1 MKKIL
6 LDTNMLI
13 YLEDDNDNIV
23 NKDVAEL
30 TRRLYDS
37 CEYKIVI
44 HPKSITESLKIKDKR
59 KRDIFQSKIGIYKK
73 IEDPPLATDEF
84 QMLAGFSNENDKID
98 NELLYAIKQHCA
110 SFLITNDIRLKRK
123 SVKIGMGD
131 KVLGIQEALEY
142 FKEKPK
148 SINDIPIFI
157 REEFLYKIELEDKFF
172 DSLRDDYNDFNGWFQ
187 KKQEAGAKAY
197 ITRNEKN
204 KITSFLMLKI
214 EGINEKYDD
223 FDIPLKPDNRIK
235 VSTFKVAD
243 TGKRI
248 GETFIKIIISKAI
261 EENIS
266 EIYVTVFP
274 NQNFLIDLFKE
285 YGFKKYT
292 YKNSKNGQGQ
302 NQKELVLVRS
312 LKAKDFYPFI
322 KIVKQNI
329 FVLPIIPKYHK
340 LLFPEAEKELQIDLR
355 DYSALNTSSNAIKK
369 AFISNAKMKKIK
381 TGDILLFYASHDK
394 MAITTLGV
402 VDAVFTNFKTKE
414 EIYQLVRKRTAY
426 TREELE
432 NISRKDSLVILLKH
446 YITFEKPI
454 DLDYLQEKG
463 IIKGNIQR
471 PRSIENKSIVDILNY
486 SKKDYSKIE
495 VS

>member
-157 REEFLYKIELEDKFF
+157 REE
-172 DSLRDDYNDFNGWFQ
+172 
-187 KKQEAGAKAY
+187 
-197 ITRNEKN
+197 
-204 KITSFLMLKI
+204 
-214 EGINEKYDD
+214 
-223 FDIPLKPDNRIK
+223 
-235 VSTFKVAD
+235 
-243 TGKRI
+243 
-248 GETFIKIIISKAI
+248 
-261 EENIS
+261 
-266 EIYVTVFP
+266 
-274 NQNFLIDLFKE
+274 
-285 YGFKKYT
+285 
-292 YKNSKNGQGQ
+292 
-302 NQKELVLVRS
+302 
-312 LKAKDFYPFI
+312 
-322 KIVKQNI
+322 
-329 FVLPIIPKYHK
+329 
-340 LLFPEAEKELQIDLR
+340 
-355 DYSALNTSSNAIKK
+355 
-369 AFISNAKMKKIK
+369 
-381 TGDILLFYASHDK
+381 
-394 MAITTLGV
+394 
-402 VDAVFTNFKTKE
+402 
-414 EIYQLVRKRTAY
+414 
-426 TREELE
+426 LE
-432 NISRKDSLVILLKH
+432 NISRKDSLVILFKH

>member
-13 YLEDDNDNIV
+13 YLEDDNIV

-142 FKEKPK
+142 FKEKTK

-157 REEFLYKIELEDKFF
+157 R
-172 DSLRDDYNDFNGWFQ
+172 G
-187 KKQEAGAKAY
+187 
-197 ITRNEKN
+197 
-204 KITSFLMLKI
+204 
-214 EGINEKYDD
+214 
-223 FDIPLKPDNRIK
+223 
-235 VSTFKVAD
+235 
-243 TGKRI
+243 
-248 GETFIKIIISKAI
+248 
-261 EENIS
+261 
-266 EIYVTVFP
+266 
-274 NQNFLIDLFKE
+274 
-285 YGFKKYT
+285 
-292 YKNSKNGQGQ
+292 
-302 NQKELVLVRS
+302 
-312 LKAKDFYPFI
+312 
-322 KIVKQNI
+322 
-329 FVLPIIPKYHK
+329 
-340 LLFPEAEKELQIDLR
+340 
-355 DYSALNTSSNAIKK
+355 
-369 AFISNAKMKKIK
+369 
-381 TGDILLFYASHDK
+381 
-394 MAITTLGV
+394 
-402 VDAVFTNFKTKE
+402 
-414 EIYQLVRKRTAY
+414 
-426 TREELE
+426 ELE
-432 NISRKDSLVILLKH
+432 NISRKDSLVILFKH

-454 DLDYLQEKG
+454 DLDYLQEKE

>member
-1 MKKIL
+1 MQKIL

-13 YLEDDNDNIV
+13 YLEDDNIV

-37 CEYKIVI
+37 SEYKIVI
-44 HPKSITESLKIKDKR
+44 HPKSIIESLKIKDKR

-73 IEDPPLATDEF
+73 IEDPPLATEEF
-84 QMLAGFSNENDKID
+84 QILAGFSNENDKVD
-98 NELLYAIKQHCA
+98 NELLYAIKQNCA

-123 SVKIGMGD
+123 SVKIGLGD
-131 KVLGIQEALEY
+131 KVFGIQEALEH
-142 FKEKPK
+142 FKEEIK
-148 SINDIPIFI
+148 STNDIPIFI
-157 REEFLYKIELEDKFF
+157 KEEFLYKIELEDKFF
-172 DSLRDDYNDFNGWFQ
+172 DSLREDYDKFNGWFQ
-187 KKQEAGAKAY
+187 RKQEAEAKAY
-197 ITRNEKN
+197 VTRNEKN
-204 KITSFLMLKI
+204 GITSFLMLKK
-214 EGINEKYDD
+214 EELNEKYDD
-223 FDIPLKPDNRIK
+223 FDKPFKPATRLKI
-235 VSTFKVAD
+235 STFKVVD

-261 EENIS
+261 EEEVS

-285 YGFKKYT
+285 YGFKEYT
-292 YKNSKNGQGQ
+292 YKNTKNGRGQ
-302 NQKELVLVRS
+302 NQKELVLVRD
-312 LKAKDFYPFI
+312 LKTKEFYPFV
-322 KIVKQNI
+322 KITTQNI
-329 FVLPIIPKYHK
+329 FVLPIRPRYHK
-340 LLFPEAEKELQIDLR
+340 LLFPEAEQELQIEFR
-355 DYSALNTSSNAIKK
+355 DYTALNTSSNAIKK
-369 AFISNAKMKKIK
+369 AFISNAKIKKFK
-381 TGDILLFYASHDK
+381 AGDILLFYASHDK
-394 MAITTLGV
+394 KAITTLGV
-402 VDAVFTNFKTKE
+402 VDAVFTSFKTKE

-432 NISRKDSLVILLKH
+432 KISRKESLVILFKH

-454 DLDYLQEKG
+454 DLEYLKKTG

-495 VS
+495 IS

>member
-157 REEFLYKIELEDKFF
+157 REE
-172 DSLRDDYNDFNGWFQ
+172 
-187 KKQEAGAKAY
+187 
-197 ITRNEKN
+197 
-204 KITSFLMLKI
+204 
-214 EGINEKYDD
+214 
-223 FDIPLKPDNRIK
+223 
-235 VSTFKVAD
+235 
-243 TGKRI
+243 
-248 GETFIKIIISKAI
+248 
-261 EENIS
+261 
-266 EIYVTVFP
+266 
-274 NQNFLIDLFKE
+274 
-285 YGFKKYT
+285 
-292 YKNSKNGQGQ
+292 
-302 NQKELVLVRS
+302 
-312 LKAKDFYPFI
+312 
-322 KIVKQNI
+322 
-329 FVLPIIPKYHK
+329 
-340 LLFPEAEKELQIDLR
+340 
-355 DYSALNTSSNAIKK
+355 
-369 AFISNAKMKKIK
+369 
-381 TGDILLFYASHDK
+381 
-394 MAITTLGV
+394 
-402 VDAVFTNFKTKE
+402 
-414 EIYQLVRKRTAY
+414 
-426 TREELE
+426 LE
-432 NISRKDSLVILLKH
+432 NISRKDSLVILFKH

-454 DLDYLQEKG
+454 DLGYLQEKG

>member
-142 FKEKPK
+142 FKEKTK

-157 REEFLYKIELEDKFF
+157 
-172 DSLRDDYNDFNGWFQ
+172 
-187 KKQEAGAKAY
+187 
-197 ITRNEKN
+197 
-204 KITSFLMLKI
+204 
-214 EGINEKYDD
+214 
-223 FDIPLKPDNRIK
+223 
-235 VSTFKVAD
+235 
-243 TGKRI
+243 
-248 GETFIKIIISKAI
+248 
-261 EENIS
+261 
-266 EIYVTVFP
+266 
-274 NQNFLIDLFKE
+274 
-285 YGFKKYT
+285 
-292 YKNSKNGQGQ
+292 
-302 NQKELVLVRS
+302 
-312 LKAKDFYPFI
+312 
-322 KIVKQNI
+322 
-329 FVLPIIPKYHK
+329 
-340 LLFPEAEKELQIDLR
+340 
-355 DYSALNTSSNAIKK
+355 
-369 AFISNAKMKKIK
+369 
-381 TGDILLFYASHDK
+381 
-394 MAITTLGV
+394 
-402 VDAVFTNFKTKE
+402 
-414 EIYQLVRKRTAY
+414 
-426 TREELE
+426 REELE
-432 NISRKDSLVILLKH
+432 NISRKDSLVILFKH

>member
-197 ITRNEKN
+197 ITRNEK
-204 KITSFLMLKI
+204 K
-214 EGINEKYDD
+214 
-223 FDIPLKPDNRIK
+223 
-235 VSTFKVAD
+235 
-243 TGKRI
+243 
-248 GETFIKIIISKAI
+248 
-261 EENIS
+261 
-266 EIYVTVFP
+266 
-274 NQNFLIDLFKE
+274 
-285 YGFKKYT
+285 
-292 YKNSKNGQGQ
+292 
-302 NQKELVLVRS
+302 
-312 LKAKDFYPFI
+312 
-322 KIVKQNI
+322 
-329 FVLPIIPKYHK
+329 K
-340 LLFPEAEKELQIDLR
+340 LLHF
-355 DYSALNTSSNAIKK
+355 
-369 AFISNAKMKKIK
+369 
-381 TGDILLFYASHDK
+381 
-394 MAITTLGV
+394 
-402 VDAVFTNFKTKE
+402 
-414 EIYQLVRKRTAY
+414 
-426 TREELE
+426 
-432 NISRKDSLVILLKH
+432 
-446 YITFEKPI
+446 
-454 DLDYLQEKG
+454 
-463 IIKGNIQR
+463 
-471 PRSIENKSIVDILNY
+471 
-486 SKKDYSKIE
+486 
-495 VS
+495 

>member
-1 MKKIL
+1 LKKIL

-157 REEFLYKIELEDKFF
+157 REE
-172 DSLRDDYNDFNGWFQ
+172 
-187 KKQEAGAKAY
+187 
-197 ITRNEKN
+197 
-204 KITSFLMLKI
+204 
-214 EGINEKYDD
+214 
-223 FDIPLKPDNRIK
+223 
-235 VSTFKVAD
+235 
-243 TGKRI
+243 
-248 GETFIKIIISKAI
+248 
-261 EENIS
+261 
-266 EIYVTVFP
+266 
-274 NQNFLIDLFKE
+274 
-285 YGFKKYT
+285 
-292 YKNSKNGQGQ
+292 
-302 NQKELVLVRS
+302 
-312 LKAKDFYPFI
+312 
-322 KIVKQNI
+322 
-329 FVLPIIPKYHK
+329 
-340 LLFPEAEKELQIDLR
+340 
-355 DYSALNTSSNAIKK
+355 
-369 AFISNAKMKKIK
+369 
-381 TGDILLFYASHDK
+381 
-394 MAITTLGV
+394 
-402 VDAVFTNFKTKE
+402 
-414 EIYQLVRKRTAY
+414 
-426 TREELE
+426 LE
-432 NISRKDSLVILLKH
+432 NISRKDSLVILFKH

-454 DLDYLQEKG
+454 DLGYLQEKG

>member
-1 MKKIL
+1 M
-6 LDTNMLI
+6 
-13 YLEDDNDNIV
+13 
-23 NKDVAEL
+23 
-30 TRRLYDS
+30 
-37 CEYKIVI
+37 
-44 HPKSITESLKIKDKR
+44 
-59 KRDIFQSKIGIYKK
+59 
-73 IEDPPLATDEF
+73 
-84 QMLAGFSNENDKID
+84 
-98 NELLYAIKQHCA
+98 
-110 SFLITNDIRLKRK
+110 
-123 SVKIGMGD
+123 
-131 KVLGIQEALEY
+131 
-142 FKEKPK
+142 
-148 SINDIPIFI
+148 
-157 REEFLYKIELEDKFF
+157 
-172 DSLRDDYNDFNGWFQ
+172 
-187 KKQEAGAKAY
+187 
-197 ITRNEKN
+197 
-204 KITSFLMLKI
+204 
-214 EGINEKYDD
+214 
-223 FDIPLKPDNRIK
+223 
-235 VSTFKVAD
+235 AD

-432 NISRKDSLVILLKH
+432 NISRKDSLVILFKH

>member
-13 YLEDDNDNIV
+13 YLEDNNDNIV

-157 REEFLYKIELEDKFF
+157 REE
-172 DSLRDDYNDFNGWFQ
+172 
-187 KKQEAGAKAY
+187 
-197 ITRNEKN
+197 
-204 KITSFLMLKI
+204 
-214 EGINEKYDD
+214 
-223 FDIPLKPDNRIK
+223 
-235 VSTFKVAD
+235 
-243 TGKRI
+243 
-248 GETFIKIIISKAI
+248 
-261 EENIS
+261 
-266 EIYVTVFP
+266 
-274 NQNFLIDLFKE
+274 
-285 YGFKKYT
+285 
-292 YKNSKNGQGQ
+292 
-302 NQKELVLVRS
+302 
-312 LKAKDFYPFI
+312 
-322 KIVKQNI
+322 
-329 FVLPIIPKYHK
+329 
-340 LLFPEAEKELQIDLR
+340 
-355 DYSALNTSSNAIKK
+355 
-369 AFISNAKMKKIK
+369 
-381 TGDILLFYASHDK
+381 
-394 MAITTLGV
+394 
-402 VDAVFTNFKTKE
+402 
-414 EIYQLVRKRTAY
+414 
-426 TREELE
+426 LE
-432 NISRKDSLVILLKH
+432 NISRKDSLVILFKH

-454 DLDYLQEKG
+454 DLGYLQEKG